1 MLDSV
6 FQLWLPILV
15 SAIAVFFASSVIHM
29 VLPIHKS
36 DYRGVPNEAAFLEAL
51 RAAKVPSGEFMFP
64 ICSSMKDMSNPEYL
78 EKLKRGP
85 VGSILIRPSGDFSMG
100 KSLGQWFVFCVVI
113 GFFVAYI
120 ASIGTPRGA
129 ASGDVFRITGAIAIL
144 GHAFGNVTNS
154 IWKGVSWT
162 ITAKFVFDGVV
173 YALVTAACFAWLW
186 PAAA

>member
-15 SAIAVFFASSVIHM
+15 SAIAVFVASSVIHM

-36 DYRGVPNEAAFLEAL
+36 DYRGVPNEEAFLEAL
-51 RAAKVPSGEFMFP
+51 RAAKVPEGEFMFP
-64 ICSSMKDMSNPEYL
+64 ICSSMKDMGSPEFL
-78 EKLKRGP
+78 AKLKRGP
-85 VGSILIRPSGDFSMG
+85 VGSILIRPNGACSMG
-100 KSLGQWFVFCVVI
+100 KSLGQWFAYCVVLGLFI
-113 GFFVAYI
+113 AYI

-129 ASGDVFRITGAIAIL
+129 SFAQVFRITGAIAIL
-144 GHAFGNVTNS
+144 GHAFSNVTNS